1 MITKSVTTDAVAVAC
16 PSPSCET
23 VGGVVSFGL
32 EMSVEARNIL
42 VIDFGQLG
50 DVILSLPAL
59 GAIRRRFP
67 GARVTVAVGGSAAS
81 VIEMAGVADEA
92 LAVDR
97 VGLRDGPKHL
107 SVLQIGKLV
116 LEVRRRKF
124 DFVID
129 LHSLSETNLL
139 GFLSGAGQR
148 LYARRPGRSLDYLA
162 NFRPAP
168 ALEDRSRHAIDRYL
182 DVVAPLGVGEVSR
195 VPRLAVREEDGRAVD
210 EMLRKA
216 LAGGKTRGRRA
227 TAGGIGDGPLVGI
240 FPGAG
245 HPSRRWP
252 VERFAELAWMLERND
267 SVRSVLFA
275 GPEERRLVREALTN
289 FPPSTVVLDRL
300 TVPQLAAAAARLSVF
315 VSNDTGPMHVAA
327 AVGTPVVILM
337 QHHPMFNCYI
347 PPGDR
352 HRVVAARTIG
362 EITPDL
368 AYTAARAAFTTE
380 RASSLFEG

>member
-1 MITKSVTTDAVAVAC
+1 M
-16 PSPSCET
+16 
-23 VGGVVSFGL
+23 
-32 EMSVEARNIL
+32 
-42 VIDFGQLG
+42 
-50 DVILSLPAL
+50 
-59 GAIRRRFP
+59 
-67 GARVTVAVGGSAAS
+67 
-81 VIEMAGVADEA
+81 
-92 LAVDR
+92 
-97 VGLRDGPKHL
+97 
-107 SVLQIGKLV
+107 
-116 LEVRRRKF
+116 EVRRRKF
-124 DFVID
+124 DFVVD

-162 NFRPAP
+162 NFKPAP
-168 ALEDRSRHAIDRYL
+168 PAEDRSKHAIDRYL
-182 DVVAPLGVGEVSR
+182 DVVSPLGVGEVSR

-216 LAGGKTRGRRA
+216 LAGGKTRGRKA
-227 TAGGIGDGPLVGI
+227 PAGGLSDGPLVGI

-252 VERFAELAWMLERND
+252 VERFAELARMLERND

-275 GPEERRLVREALTN
+275 GPEERKLVREALPK

-300 TVPQLAAAAARLSVF
+300 TVPQLAAAAARVSVF

-352 HRVVAARTIG
+352 HRVVAARTIS

-368 AYTAARAAFTTE
+368 AYTAARAAFNTE

>member
-1 MITKSVTTDAVAVAC
+1 
-16 PSPSCET
+16 
-23 VGGVVSFGL
+23 
-32 EMSVEARNIL
+32 MSVEARNIL

-59 GAIRRRFP
+59 SAIRHRFP
-67 GARVTVAVGGSAAS
+67 GARVTVAVGGAAAPI
-81 VIEMAGVADEA
+81 VEMAGVADEA

-97 VGLRDGPKHL
+97 VALRDGPKHL
-107 SVLQIGKLV
+107 SVWQIGKLV

-124 DFVID
+124 DFVVD

-148 LYARRPGRSLDYLA
+148 LYARRPGRSLDYLG

-168 ALEDRSRHAIDRYL
+168 PVEDRSKHAIDRYL
-182 DVVAPLGVGEVSR
+182 DVVSPLGVGEVSR
-195 VPRLAVREEDGRAVD
+195 VPRLAVSEEDGRVVD

-216 LAGGKTRGRRA
+216 LAGGKTRGKRA
-227 TAGGIGDGPLVGI
+227 TAGAGDGPLVGI

-252 VERFAELAWMLERND
+252 IERFAELAWMLERND

-275 GPEERRLVREALTN
+275 GPEERKLVREALSK
-289 FPPSTVVLDRL
+289 FPPSTIVLDKL
-300 TVPQLAAAAARLSVF
+300 TVPQLAAAAARVSVF

-347 PPGDR
+347 PPGER
-352 HRVVAARTIG
+352 HRVVAARTIM

-380 RASSLFEG
+380 RASSLFKG

>member
-1 MITKSVTTDAVAVAC
+1 M
-16 PSPSCET
+16 
-23 VGGVVSFGL
+23 SF
-32 EMSVEARNIL
+32 EPRNIL

-59 GAIRRRFP
+59 AAVRHRFP
-67 GARVTVAVGGSAAS
+67 RARVTVAVGGAAAS
-81 VIEMAGVADEA
+81 VVEMAGVADEA

-97 VGLRDGPKHL
+97 VALRDGPKHL
-107 SVLQIGKLV
+107 SVWQIGKLV
-116 LEVRRRKF
+116 MEVRRRKF
-124 DFVID
+124 DFVVD

-162 NFRPAP
+162 SFRPAP
-168 ALEDRSRHAIDRYL
+168 PVEDRSKHAIDRYL
-182 DVVAPLGVGEVSR
+182 DVIAPLGVGEVSR
-195 VPRLAVREEDGRAVD
+195 VPRLPVREEDGRAVD
-210 EMLRKA
+210 ELLRKA
-216 LAGGKTRGRRA
+216 TQGGRTWRGAKQAAGGA
-227 TAGGIGDGPLVGI
+227 SDAPLVGI

-275 GPEERRLVREALTN
+275 GPEERRLVREARPK

-300 TVPQLAAAAARLSVF
+300 TVPQLAAAAQRVSVF
-315 VSNDTGPMHVAA
+315 VSNDTGPMHIAA

-347 PPGDR
+347 PPGER

-362 EITPDL
+362 EIGTDL
-368 AYTAARAAFTTE
+368 AYAAARAAFTTE
-380 RASSLFEG
+380 RASSLFSA

>member
-1 MITKSVTTDAVAVAC
+1 M
-16 PSPSCET
+16 
-23 VGGVVSFGL
+23 SF
-32 EMSVEARNIL
+32 EPRNIL

-59 GAIRRRFP
+59 AAVRNRFP
-67 GARVTVAVGGSAAS
+67 RARVTVAVGGAAAAI
-81 VIEMAGVADEA
+81 VEMAGVADET

-97 VGLRDGPKHL
+97 VALRDGPKHL
-107 SVLQIGKLV
+107 SVWQIGKLV
-116 LEVRRRKF
+116 LDVRRRRF

-162 NFRPAP
+162 NFRPEP
-168 ALEDRSRHAIDRYL
+168 PIEDRSKHAIDRYL
-182 DVVAPLGVGEVSR
+182 DVLAPLGVGEVSR

-216 LAGGKTRGRRA
+216 KARGARQN
-227 TAGGIGDGPLVGI
+227 GDGGDAPLVGI

-252 VERFAELAWMLERND
+252 IERFAELAWMLERND

-275 GPEERRLVREALTN
+275 GPEERKLVREARPK

-300 TVPQLAAAAARLSVF
+300 TVPQLAAAASGLSLF
-315 VSNDTGPMHVAA
+315 ISNDTGPMHIAA

-352 HRVVAARTIG
+352 HRVVAARTIE
-362 EITPDL
+362 EIGVDV

-380 RASSLFEG
+380 RASSLFSG